1 MCYAGPARRLSLL
14 HPPLVLQAMATMA
27 SDGVGGGPPTG
38 GSGRGDTP
46 TGGHGDKGDDVTCN
60 GGQWQWV
67 AMPLAVV
74 CCGSL
79 VGAGMHNG
87 MIGASKVMSSSVER
101 SFGGIGV
108 VVREGVHEL
117 AQGIKEAAKTNGQ
130 EISWGFTR
138 AACVLAAASVVV
150 ALILNR

>member
-1 MCYAGPARRLSLL
+1 M
-14 HPPLVLQAMATMA
+14 
-27 SDGVGGGPPTG
+27 
-38 GSGRGDTP
+38 
-46 TGGHGDKGDDVTCN
+46 
-60 GGQWQWV
+60 
-67 AMPLAVV
+67 AVV

-101 SFGGIGV
+101 SFGGGGV
-108 VVREGVHEL
+108 AVREGVHEF
-117 AQGIKEAAKTNGQ
+117 AKGMKEAAETNGR

-150 ALILNR
+150 ALIPKR